1 MLFRSNNDYQT
12 IMNNLHLTK
21 QFTSEDLAIKA
32 KITKAKATLTLNILL
47 YLEVVKRVGK
57 DGNRYIYELVC
68 D

>member
-1 MLFRSNNDYQT
+1 M
-12 IMNNLHLTK
+12 
-21 QFTSEDLAIKA
+21 KA

-47 YLEVVKRVGK
+47 YLEVVKIVGK